1 MRWNPPALTGNE
13 ANRQRMDAAARHRP
27 QNARSRTQSSQAAA
41 EIHASSS
48 LPREYNCVVWPFMVR
63 HALAINTELLNEI
76 YLA

>member
-1 MRWNPPALTGNE
+1 MTVNE

-41 EIHASSS
+41 ENHASPS
-48 LPREYNCVVWPFMVR
+48 LSREYNCVVWPFVVR
-63 HALAINTELLNEI
+63 QALAIITELLNEI